1 MNFNIKKSCS
11 FMFIKRCLY
20 INNISKI
27 YTYDIRYR
35 IKYWIYIS
43 RQISESVAT
52 FQDDNEEYLLFWG
65 EGRGFHSPACKSNF
79 QTWLVEPE
87 PSYPPLMMMV
97 LLTTAQAWPVKGS
110 GRLGRLLR
118 SPDVMLY
125 FITLAV
131 GPWPLLQEA
140 FWILF
145 TYLMISIFLMSYL

>member
-52 FQDDNEEYLLFWG
+52 FKEENEEYLASWRK
-65 EGRGFHSPACKSNF
+65 GRGFHSSACKSNF
-79 QTWLVEPE
+79 QTWLVELK
-87 PSYPPLMMMV
+87 PSYPPLTMMV

-110 GRLGRLLR
+110 GRLRRGMR

-125 FITLAV
+125 FSTLAV
-131 GPWPLLQEA
+131 GPLHTGS
-140 FWILF
+140 ILNF
-145 TYLMISIFLMSYL
+145 IHIFND